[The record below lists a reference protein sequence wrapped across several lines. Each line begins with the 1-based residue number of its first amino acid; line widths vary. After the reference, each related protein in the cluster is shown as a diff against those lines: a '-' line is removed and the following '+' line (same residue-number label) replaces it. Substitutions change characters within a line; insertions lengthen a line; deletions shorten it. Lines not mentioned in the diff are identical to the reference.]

1 MCIVGRDVISIN
13 PSEIN
18 MNRRMVKT
26 LEGSN
31 VKNIWEVYSTDTH
44 NGVEEAAI
52 C

>member
-1 MCIVGRDVISIN
+1 MGRDVTSIN

-18 MNRRMVKT
+18 MNPSMEKT